1 MISIKELFQRKPWI
15 LSAFILLGIGLW
27 LFSGHQ
33 QSPSDTPAATEQD
46 QGKPTAPPLA
56 KVVIEQFTVQPVT
69 RTLSLYGRTA
79 PNRKATLGAEVAG
92 KVDSLLVRKGQHVK
106 TGQPLI
112 QLDKADR
119 ELQLARATALLKVRN
134 QEFNASKSLKN
145 RGLQGEVAF
154 SQAEANLI
162 EAKALVRG
170 LELALGNTEIY
181 APFDGII
188 ELLYIEKGDYLGVGD
203 PIISIVDLDPLVIS
217 ADVSERHIDKIY
229 KSQPAEVSLVTG
241 FSTTG
246 QLSFRGAVADES
258 TNTYPIEVE
267 ISNPE
272 MTLTAGTSANLDL
285 ILATESAI
293 KITPSMLALD
303 EAGNLGI
310 KTLAADDKV
319 HFVPISI
326 VKVEP
331 DGVWLG
337 GTEKRWKLSPQ
348 ARALSE
354 MEILLFLSDRI
365 QVNTVGVSNVCH
377 YRCGD
382 KPLTYYAHLAGSDPA
397 GWCHYLSGDTQG
409 I

>member
-1 MISIKELFQRKPWI
+1 MISLKELLRRKPWI
-15 LSAFILLGIGLW
+15 LSTFILLGIGIW

-33 QSPSDTPAATEQD
+33 SAPPDNSDPQGQATD
-46 QGKPTAPPLA
+46 GSNAPPLA

-79 PNRKATLGAEVAG
+79 PNRKATLGAEVSG
-92 KVDSLLVRKGQHVK
+92 KVENLLVRKGQHVK
-106 TGQPLI
+106 AGQALV

-119 ELQLARATALLKVRN
+119 ELQLARTKALLKVRN
-134 QEFNASKSLKN
+134 QEFNAATSLKN

-162 EAKALVRG
+162 EAKAQVKS
-170 LELALGNTEIY
+170 LELTLANTEVY

-188 ELLYIEKGDYLGVGD
+188 ELLYIEKGDYLGIGD

-229 KSQPAEVSLVTG
+229 KDQPAQVSLVTG
-241 FSTTG
+241 FATTG
-246 QLSFRGAVADES
+246 ILSFRGAVASEA

-267 ISNPE
+267 ISNPD
-272 MTLTAGTSANLDL
+272 MALTAGTSANLEL
-285 ILATESAI
+285 ILATEPAI

-310 KTLAADDKV
+310 KTLTSGDKV

-331 DGVWLG
+331 DGVWLS
-337 GTEKRWKLSPQ
+337 GTEP
-348 ARALSE
+348 
-354 MEILLFLSDRI
+354 
-365 QVNTVGVSNVCH
+365 TVDIITTGQGFV
-377 YRCGD
+377 RD
-382 KPLTYYAHLAGSDPA
+382 
-397 GWCHYLSGDTQG
+397 GDTVIPVRRNSVDLNG
-409 I
+409 SE

>member
-33 QSPSDTPAATEQD
+33 STTSDTPVSTTHSTDNA
-46 QGKPTAPPLA
+46 TAPPLA

-92 KVDSLLVRKGQHVK
+92 KVENLLVRKGQQVK
-106 TGQPLI
+106 AGQPLI

-119 ELQLARATALLKVRN
+119 ELQLARAKALLKVRN

-162 EAKALVRG
+162 EAKAQVRG

-246 QLSFRGAVADES
+246 QLSFRGAVANES

-272 MTLTAGTSANLDL
+272 MRLTAGTSANLDL
-285 ILATESAI
+285 ILATEPAI

-310 KTLAADDKV
+310 KTLAKDDKV

-326 VKVEP
+326 VNVEP

-337 GTEKRWKLSPQ
+337 GTEK
-348 ARALSE
+348 
-354 MEILLFLSDRI
+354 
-365 QVNTVGVSNVCH
+365 TVDIITTGQGFV
-377 YRCGD
+377 RD
-382 KPLTYYAHLAGSDPA
+382 
-397 GWCHYLSGDTQG
+397 GDTVIPVRPNSVQESG
-409 I
+409 SE

>member
-1 MISIKELFQRKPWI
+1 MTSIKALFRRKPWI
-15 LSAFILLGIGLW
+15 ISALILFGLSLW

-33 QSPSDTPAATEQD
+33 LHPDETPESQAAKDNAST
-46 QGKPTAPPLA
+46 PPPLA
-56 KVVIEQFTVQPVT
+56 KVVTEQFTVQPVT

-92 KVDSLLVRKGQHVK
+92 KVDNLLIRKGQRVK

-119 ELQLARATALLKVRN
+119 ELQLARANAILKVRN
-134 QEFNASKSLKN
+134 QEFNASKSLKK

-162 EAKALVRG
+162 EAKAQVRS
-170 LELALGNTEIY
+170 LELALANTEIY
-181 APFDGII
+181 APFDGVI

-229 KSQPAEVSLVTG
+229 KSQQAEVKLVTG
-241 FSTTG
+241 FAATG
-246 QLSFRGAVADES
+246 TLSFRGAVASES

-267 ISNPE
+267 ISNPD
-272 MTLTAGTSANLDL
+272 MTLTAGSSANLEL
-285 ILATESAI
+285 ILATEPAI

-337 GTEKRWKLSPQ
+337 GTE
-348 ARALSE
+348 
-354 MEILLFLSDRI
+354 
-365 QVNTVGVSNVCH
+365 NTVEVITTGQGFV
-377 YRCGD
+377 RD
-382 KPLTYYAHLAGSDPA
+382 
-397 GWCHYLSGDTQG
+397 GDTVIPVRHNSVDLG
-409 I
+409 GSE